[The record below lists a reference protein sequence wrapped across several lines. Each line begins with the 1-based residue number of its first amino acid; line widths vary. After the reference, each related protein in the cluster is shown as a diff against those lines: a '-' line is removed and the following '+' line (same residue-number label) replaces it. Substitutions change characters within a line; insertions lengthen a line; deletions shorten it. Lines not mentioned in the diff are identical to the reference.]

1 MFCIQIFSFCTGLS
15 VNNYYHVRFPVCL
28 WFTYGSLRWTG
39 AVWRSETVYLDEL
52 VWTHTVITFIYR
64 HFAVKE
70 HFQVKEQPDFWYG
83 LEANQ
88 FLSYNQPIR
97 MFSRKMQS
105 EQLFIPPAISN
116 LKKPFEFVN
125 FIHIY
130 TWITWFLQYLRCWLK
145 IWLFLNHTLKKSI
158 FL

>member
-1 MFCIQIFSFCTGLS
+1 M
-15 VNNYYHVRFPVCL
+15 
-28 WFTYGSLRWTG
+28 
-39 AVWRSETVYLDEL
+39 
-52 VWTHTVITFIYR
+52 
-64 HFAVKE
+64 KE
-70 HFQVKEQPDFWYG
+70 HFQVKEQPEFWYG

-88 FLSYNQPIR
+88 FLSYNEPIR

-130 TWITWFLQYLRCWLK
+130 T
-145 IWLFLNHTLKKSI
+145 
-158 FL
+158 